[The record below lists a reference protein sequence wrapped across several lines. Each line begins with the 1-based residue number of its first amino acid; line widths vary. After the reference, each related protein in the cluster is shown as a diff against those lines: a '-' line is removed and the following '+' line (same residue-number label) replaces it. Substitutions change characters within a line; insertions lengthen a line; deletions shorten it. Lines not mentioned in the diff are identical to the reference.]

1 MRWADETD
9 VVLVNVPCELVTLW
23 YCIVGELAVLANP
36 PRLRFIG
43 DLYKGDVRVCMPEN
57 KGARDGGGG
66 TQTTGRAWMFASLT
80 SSTPRL
86 FVLTCV

>member
-1 MRWADETD
+1 M
-9 VVLVNVPCELVTLW
+9 VLVNLPCELVTLW

-43 DLYKGDVRVCMPEN
+43 DLYKGDVSVRMPEK
-57 KGARDGGGG
+57 KGRG

-80 SSTPRL
+80 SSLAYL
-86 FVLTCV
+86 F

>member
-1 MRWADETD
+1 M
-9 VVLVNVPCELVTLW
+9 VLVNVPCELVTLW

-43 DLYKGDVRVCMPEN
+43 DLYKGDVRVCIPEK
-57 KGARDGGGG
+57 KGGEGRGWGGG
-66 TQTTGRAWMFASLT
+66 TQTTGRAWMFVSLT